1 MNCLIEFLTDG
12 KQKSLINMVQNRDE
26 TFENELESYQRLFIV
41 ELKHCIG
48 KARRNT
54 LDVEISS
61 AVPTVSS
68 GKNYKNLHN
77 RKAFC
82 QDDNCYF
89 AYACSNFHNILSQ
102 IKEEE
107 IRHFFQGIKLCYT
120 LWIDSQT
127 TLALEALDRLL
138 KEHELIHDV
147 AYIEDENSD
156 DELIIQNITEQ
167 VFFRGRLTDQFLSK
181 LEMFHVPYNKRYNL
195 HNERFSLTGQP
206 LLYLGNSIADVMEEL
221 GVNWDDR
228 EAIHRLRVSSFE
240 FTSTGKKRRIFDLR
254 CNIWNDMKGIQQPTF
269 SKKKFF
275 RNILSIICSFQKRK
289 ELEGYAFKEEYVIPQ
304 MLAQVL
310 KQNHYDGIC
319 YYSTKQFREYC
330 SDMDSQKIIGSELS
344 MFYRENIALFTHMNN
359 APENINVNIV
369 ESIYDEA
376 LRKDLEISMPV
387 SIQNIKKSSIS
398 DLIAINQAIGD
409 CYKDICISEANIGNT
424 CTSKNCEMCQETC
437 ANKRIETARS
447 CRQKSESIVDFYK
460 AVFSKIKVKEKAYSE
475 TALGQ
480 IHLQLL
486 IGILNRLLVEME
498 SEVSDEKLRCEE
510 PRCEEPRCEEPL
522 PPFAADEVMQ
532 CCDVLGRETEQEPYR
547 EVHKN
552 GKLHKGQII
561 FIFRREQADAEIL
574 VAMNKK
580 PWDHL
585 FYGHPHIQHS
595 NHQDLNDL
603 DKWLQRMG
611 FSLDR
616 NTEPIGSF
624 LYRNTSILEFP
635 AAAKDFS
642 LKLDFE
648 YVEILLSEENDADNA
663 NEELV
668 WKSLSDLKDLVT
680 KNFSILSGIHQQAL
694 PILIKYL
701 EDKAGDI

>member
-1 MNCLIEFLTDG
+1 MNCLIDFLTDG

-61 AVPTVSS
+61 ALPAASS
-68 GKNYKNLHN
+68 GKDYKNLHN

-89 AYACSNFHNILSQ
+89 AYACSNFYNILRQ

-138 KEHELIHDV
+138 KEQELIHDV
-147 AYIEDENSD
+147 AYVGDENSD
-156 DELIIQNITEQ
+156 DELIIQNITDQ
-167 VFFRGRLTDQFLSK
+167 VFFRGRMTDQFLSK

-206 LLYLGNSIADVMEEL
+206 LLYLGNSIADVVEEL

-228 EAIHRLRVSSFE
+228 ETIHRLRVSSFE

-254 CNIWNDMKGIQQPTF
+254 CNIWNDMKGTQQSTF

-275 RNILSIICSFQKRK
+275 RNILSTICSFQKRK

-319 YYSTKQFREYC
+319 YYSTKQFHKYC
-330 SDMDSQKIIGSELS
+330 SDMDSQKIIGPELS

-359 APENINVNIV
+359 TLENVNENIV

-398 DLIAINQAIGD
+398 DLLAVDQAIGD
-409 CYKDICISEANIGNT
+409 CYKDICVSEANIGTT
-424 CTSKNCEMCQETC
+424 CTSKNCDMCQETC

-447 CRQKSESIVDFYK
+447 CRQKSGAIVDFYK
-460 AVFSKIKVKEKAYSE
+460 AVFSKIKVNKNAYSE
-475 TALGQ
+475 TVLGQ

-498 SEVSDEKLRCEE
+498 SEISDEE
-510 PRCEEPRCEEPL
+510 PRQEETF

-532 CCDVLGRETEQEPYR
+532 CCDVLGKETGQELYR
-547 EVHKN
+547 EVHKS

-561 FIFRREQADAEIL
+561 FIFRKGRADTEIQ

-595 NHQDLNDL
+595 KPQDLNDL
-603 DKWLQRMG
+603 EKWLLRMG

-616 NTEPIGSF
+616 DTELIGSF

-635 AAAKDFS
+635 VATKDFL

-663 NEELV
+663 NEELI
-668 WKSLSDLKDLVT
+668 WKSLPDLKDLVT
-680 KNFSILSGIHQQAL
+680 KKFSTLSRLYQQAL
-694 PILIKYL
+694 PILINYL
-701 EDKAGDI
+701 SNKVGDI